1 MKKLVCL
8 VICAMLLIVFNAP
21 LAFAASPVYSNTIE
35 LIQLF
40 DDMGVKYSFH
50 GMLDSDTEW
59 ITLSNRGDECTYDIA
74 ILLNSDNEEA
84 NIRVIN
90 LIEYNEYT
98 YASVLQT
105 INALNEEVKWA
116 KFVALEDDNSI
127 WVEMDLILRE
137 EDNSAE
143 YVLEAVLHIAQII
156 DYAYPKLAVYAK

>member
-21 LAFAASPVYSNTIE
+21 LAFAASPVYSNTAE
-35 LIQLF
+35 VVQLF
-40 DDMGVKYSFH
+40 DKMGIKYSLQ

-59 ITLSNRGDECTYDIA
+59 ITLRNKGEECTYDIA
-74 ILLNSDNEEA
+74 IVFNSDNEEA
-84 NIRVIN
+84 NIRVVS
-90 LIEYNEYT
+90 LIEYSEYT

-105 INALNEEVKWA
+105 INALNQEVKWA
-116 KFVALEDDNSI
+116 KFYALEDDKTI
-127 WVEMDLILRE
+127 WVEMDVILRE
-137 EDNSAE
+137 EDDSAE